1 MWAADE
7 LLIGLF
13 YRKVAFLIVGQT
25 LYIFTSPNSGS
36 ARGRLSSSNFI
47 GKLEAGE
54 QIGGRQLI
62 PEEVGPDSGS
72 SETATS
78 DEFSSQRSA
87 VTQLIS
93 SFGWKMR
100 EVFASWRLNENFLGG
115 CIAATVPNSW
125 LNTLSKNEM

>member
-1 MWAADE
+1 MRVLDQCRCMWAADE

-100 EVFASWRLNENFLGG
+100 EVFAS
-115 CIAATVPNSW
+115 
-125 LNTLSKNEM
+125 